1 MMKRICWIALLLL
14 VLPGVGRAQVS
25 KQVEVT
31 KAYELHLEEAE
42 KYTIRPD
49 MTDTMRLRP
58 DIDYTVTP
66 LSFETSLATRP
77 IRPAKV
83 TYWEFNRPKPYYLK
97 AGFGLPLQSIAE
109 FSLSTQHPDTGYALG
124 YLNHQGRYAK
134 IENDFGVKEPATRL
148 WTELGG
154 AAGKYLGRHILE
166 GDVRYT
172 HRALRR
178 YGMALPSTMEPI
190 GDGVGYSDLE
200 ASIRLG
206 DDFRQL
212 ERTNFEIG
220 LTGALF
226 YDHSDPIGALSRG
239 RQTDFSVSGK
249 VGRAFSEDRL
259 IGEVGYLHAAGG
271 KGVDGK
277 RQQVLT
283 ASVLYGHTTEQYL
296 LELGLQ
302 YAYDRYKQ
310 EGGAM
315 AENYLFPHLRLEF
328 DLISDAVKPFVEM
341 DGRLERNDYRSL
353 SYQNPYL
360 QTSTWLTKSSP
371 SWEGR
376 GGLTGHS
383 ANNRFSYRAYAAFS
397 VHDNY
402 IYWLL
407 PALELTTPS
416 AYAAGWMIPYMG
428 RQTRFTLGGEV
439 LYRPNKTWL
448 MEAKARVEAR
458 NDDDAAFECGRP
470 GMEGELG
477 IRYAAG
483 KVRVGL
489 KAVAT
494 GERVWNYVAVEQLA
508 GDAADVELAV
518 GRWKAPF
525 AVDLQFDLEWMLS
538 GTMALFVEGRN
549 LLGRDLYTWPTMPEY
564 GINGLVGVRM
574 TF

>member
-200 ASIRLG
+200 ASIRLVKG
-206 DDFRQL
+206 QHT
-212 ERTNFEIG
+212 ER
-220 LTGALF
+220 
-226 YDHSDPIGALSRG
+226 
-239 RQTDFSVSGK
+239 VSL
-249 VGRAFSEDRL
+249 RAAAAVEDRL
-259 IGEVGYLHAAGG
+259 VEL
-271 KGVDGK
+271 
-277 RQQVLT
+277 LT
-283 ASVLYGHTTEQYL
+283 H
-296 LELGLQ
+296 
-302 YAYDRYKQ
+302 
-310 EGGAM
+310 
-315 AENYLFPHLRLEF
+315 
-328 DLISDAVKPFVEM
+328 AVKRKPV
-341 DGRLERNDYRSL
+341 
-353 SYQNPYL
+353 NPL
-360 QTSTWLTKSSP
+360 
-371 SWEGR
+371 
-376 GGLTGHS
+376 
-383 ANNRFSYRAYAAFS
+383 
-397 VHDNY
+397 D
-402 IYWLL
+402 I
-407 PALELTTPS
+407 
-416 AYAAGWMIPYMG
+416 
-428 RQTRFTLGGEV
+428 
-439 LYRPNKTWL
+439 
-448 MEAKARVEAR
+448 
-458 NDDDAAFECGRP
+458 
-470 GMEGELG
+470 
-477 IRYAAG
+477 
-483 KVRVGL
+483 
-489 KAVAT
+489 
-494 GERVWNYVAVEQLA
+494 
-508 GDAADVELAV
+508 
-518 GRWKAPF
+518 
-525 AVDLQFDLEWMLS
+525 
-538 GTMALFVEGRN
+538 
-549 LLGRDLYTWPTMPEY
+549 LLGNKPKEPELSPEDKSALA
-564 GINGLVGVRM
+564 IRQEL
-574 TF
+574 